1 MPLWNSLHRY
11 QCCKRPA
18 LSQGPRIVNP
28 PADDFKRY
36 FVAQAAPIVLIG
48 SPHFSGQPRS
58 LDDILRKDVG
68 KIHVKVRGGDYVN
81 VRTRQ
86 QERLTLSEYIE
97 RYVRPWEYDGRDITD
112 TGSLQRYAGT
122 TPLSRE
128 RSEESRVGKEVVSTC
143 RSRWW

>member
-28 PADDFKRY
+28 PADVFKRY

-81 VRTRQ
+81 VR
-86 QERLTLSEYIE
+86 
-97 RYVRPWEYDGRDITD
+97 
-112 TGSLQRYAGT
+112 
-122 TPLSRE
+122 
-128 RSEESRVGKEVVSTC
+128 RSEEHTSELQSLMRTSYAVFCLKKKTH
-143 RSRWW
+143 RHP